1 MRISI
6 TGASG
11 FIGSHLAERVRAAGH
26 AVTCLVP
33 EAPAIREAPTVQL
46 LEEIG
51 CDIVRGDLRDVDTLE
66 RTVEG
71 ADQVFHLAA
80 LPRYDA
86 SVPDSEYERINVTA
100 TADLLAVSRAAGVDR
115 FVFVSS
121 IEAVGV
127 STDGRPLTESS
138 PPNPRNVYGRS
149 KWRAEE
155 VVREFHRE
163 HGFHAVIARIGATF
177 GPREYL
183 VLHRIF
189 RPASYGLY
197 VLLGD
202 GSALMEFCYV
212 KNQVQGIWLCADK
225 GRAGETYFLSDPT
238 PYPFKQVLTEVGRQ
252 LGRPLLLVP
261 IPAPLAWLVAVGFEA
276 ASKVL
281 RFYPFLIEETGRP
294 PMSRATLAWA
304 LKSAVFCDTSKAQ
317 CELGYQPQHTL
328 AEGLAET
335 FTWCRRHDLL
345 R

>member
-1 MRISI
+1 MRIAI

-11 FIGSHLAERVRAAGH
+11 FIGSHLTEYARAAGH

-33 EAPAIREAPTVQL
+33 ETPEAHEAQTVRL

-51 CDIVRGDLRDVDTLE
+51 CEVVRGDLRDVEALE

-100 TADLLAVSRAAGVDR
+100 TYDVLAASQAAGVDR

-127 STDGRPLTESS
+127 STDGQPLTETSE
-138 PPNPRNVYGRS
+138 PRPRNVYGRS

-183 VLHRIF
+183 VLSRIF

-197 VLLGD
+197 LLLGD

-225 GRAGETYFLSDPT
+225 GEAGETYFLSDPT
-238 PYPFKQVLTEVGRQ
+238 PYSLKQVLSEVGQ
-252 LGRPLLLVP
+252 ELGRPLLLIP
-261 IPAPLAWLVAVGFEA
+261 IPAPLAWLMALGFEA

-281 RFYPFLIEETGRP
+281 RFYPFFIKETARP
-294 PMSRATLAWA
+294 PMSRKTLSWA
-304 LKSAVFCDTSKAQ
+304 LKSTVFCDTSKAQ
-317 CELGYQPQHTL
+317 RELGYQAPYTL

-335 FTWCRRHDLL
+335 FAWCRSRKLL

>member
-1 MRISI
+1 MQISI

-11 FIGSHLAERVRAAGH
+11 FIGSHLAEHARAAGH
-26 AVTCLVP
+26 RVTCLVP
-33 EAPAIREAPTVQL
+33 EVLDDREAPTAQM

-51 CDIVRGDLRDVDTLE
+51 CDIVRGDLRDMKSLE
-66 RTVEG
+66 RVVKG

-80 LPRYDA
+80 LPRFDA
-86 SVPDSEYERINVTA
+86 SVPDSEYEAINVTA
-100 TADLLAVSRAAGVDR
+100 TADMLAVAHAADVDK

-138 PPNPRNVYGRS
+138 PPNPRNIYGLS

-163 HGFHAVIARIGATF
+163 HGLHAVIARIGATF

-183 VLHRIF
+183 VLRRIF
-189 RPASYGLY
+189 RPASYGVY

-212 KNQVQGIWLCADK
+212 KNQVHGIRLCADK
-225 GRAGETYFLSDPT
+225 GGAGETYFLSDPT
-238 PYPFKQVLTEVGRQ
+238 PYPFKRVLTEVGQQ
-252 LGRPLLLVP
+252 LGRPLRLVP
-261 IPAPLAWLVAVGFEA
+261 IPAPLAKVMAIGFEA

-304 LKSAVFCDTSKAQ
+304 LKSAVFCDVSKAQ
-317 CELGYQPQHTL
+317 RELGYEAPYTL

-335 FTWCRRHDLL
+335 FAWCRRHDLL

>member
-1 MRISI
+1 MQISI
-6 TGASG
+6 TGGSG
-11 FIGSHLAERVRAAGH
+11 FIGSHLAERARAAGH

-33 EAPAIREAPTVQL
+33 EVPHAHENPTIQL

-51 CDIVRGDLRDVDTLE
+51 CSLVRGDLSDKETLE
-66 RTVEG
+66 RTVRG

-80 LPRYDA
+80 LPRFDA
-86 SVPDSEYERINVTA
+86 SVPESEYERVNVTA
-100 TADLLAVSRAAGVDR
+100 TADMLAVSHAAGVDR

-127 STDGRPLTESS
+127 STDGKPLTETS
-138 PPNPRNVYGRS
+138 PSHPRNVYGRS
-149 KWRAEE
+149 KWQAEE
-155 VVREFHRE
+155 LVRDFHRQ
-163 HGFHAVIARIGATF
+163 HGLHAVIARIGATY

-197 VLLGD
+197 VYFGD
-202 GSALMEFCYV
+202 GSALMELCYV
-212 KNQVQGIWLCADK
+212 KNQVQGIWLCAEK
-225 GRAGETYFLSDPT
+225 GGAGETYFLSDAT

-252 LGRPLLLVP
+252 LGRPLLLIP
-261 IPAPLAWLVAVGFEA
+261 IPAPLAWLLAVGFEA
-276 ASKVL
+276 ASKVM
-281 RFYPFLIEETGRP
+281 RFYPFVIAETGRP
-294 PMSRATLAWA
+294 PMSRATLGWA

-317 CELGYQPQHTL
+317 RELGYKPDYTL

-335 FTWCRRHDLL
+335 FAWCRRHNLL